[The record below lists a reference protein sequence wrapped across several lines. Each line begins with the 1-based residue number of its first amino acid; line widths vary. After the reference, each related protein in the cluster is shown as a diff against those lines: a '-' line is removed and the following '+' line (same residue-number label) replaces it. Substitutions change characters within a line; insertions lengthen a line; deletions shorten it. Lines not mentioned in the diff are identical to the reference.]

1 MARTTSVMQAS
12 LATSPAQLVLLVVPG
27 FLKTSTGW
35 LIGLALVLV
44 CSLLL
49 WRANFRRARAVED
62 TPTSKVA
69 SAHQGYVELVG
80 AARLGEALLVA
91 PLTRRQ
97 CVWYRYRVEKKGSR
111 NKWVTEQSGC
121 SDNLFL
127 IDDGSGMAVVD
138 ARQAEM
144 LIDDGRQWIEGRRRY
159 TEWIVGEGE
168 QVYAIGDFASEG
180 GSNSSLD
187 RNADVGALLAQ
198 WKQRKPV
205 LHERFDL
212 DADGRIDER
221 EWGLARRAAQREVE
235 RRHREILSQPVTHV
249 LRQPADG
256 RPFLVSTLDPVQ
268 VGRRH
273 RLWQWLHLL
282 FALAAGGAML
292 AMTTGMLPAR

>member
-1 MARTTSVMQAS
+1 MARTTGVMQAS
-12 LATSPAQLVLLVVPG
+12 LATSPLQLVLLVVPG
-27 FLKTSTGW
+27 YLRSSTGW
-35 LIGLALVLV
+35 LIGLALVAV

-62 TPTSKVA
+62 TPTSKIA

-80 AARLGEALLVA
+80 AARLGEALLA
-91 PLTRRQ
+91 GPLTHRS
-97 CVWYRYRVEKKGSR
+97 CVWYRYRVEKRGSK

-121 SDNLFL
+121 SDSPFL
-127 IDDGSGMAVVD
+127 VDDGSGVAVVD

-144 LIDDGRQWIEGRRRY
+144 LIDDGRQWVEGTRRY
-159 TEWIVGEGE
+159 TEWIVGDGD

-180 GSNSSLD
+180 GSNASLN
-187 RNADVGALLAQ
+187 RNADVSALLAE
-198 WKQRKPV
+198 WKQRKPA

-221 EWGLARRAAQREVE
+221 EWSLARRAAQREVE

-249 LRQPADG
+249 LRKPADG

-282 FALAAGGAML
+282 FALAAGGALL
-292 AMTTGMLPAR
+292 AMATEILPVR